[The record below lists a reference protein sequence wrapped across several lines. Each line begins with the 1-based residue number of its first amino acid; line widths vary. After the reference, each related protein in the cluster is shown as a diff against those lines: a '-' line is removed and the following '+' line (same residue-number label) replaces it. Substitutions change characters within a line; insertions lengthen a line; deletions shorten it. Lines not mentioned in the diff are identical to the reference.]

1 MEIITKYFQAE
12 KYEGVLFMLVGIL
25 AISFATYFYIK
36 VKEPFYTGIAYPVMA
51 VALIQIV
58 VGLTV
63 YIRSPKDIE
72 RMEKII
78 KSDQAAI
85 KTLEIPRMQT
95 VMKNFE
101 LYRLIELVLIAVSVA
116 LIVFFHVSALWK
128 GVGCGLS
135 IQAGLM
141 LLLDYFAES
150 RGKAYLEYLHTI
162 MNGV

>member
-85 KTLEIPRMQT
+85 KP
-95 VMKNFE
+95 
-101 LYRLIELVLIAVSVA
+101 
-116 LIVFFHVSALWK
+116 
-128 GVGCGLS
+128 
-135 IQAGLM
+135 
-141 LLLDYFAES
+141 
-150 RGKAYLEYLHTI
+150 
-162 MNGV
+162 